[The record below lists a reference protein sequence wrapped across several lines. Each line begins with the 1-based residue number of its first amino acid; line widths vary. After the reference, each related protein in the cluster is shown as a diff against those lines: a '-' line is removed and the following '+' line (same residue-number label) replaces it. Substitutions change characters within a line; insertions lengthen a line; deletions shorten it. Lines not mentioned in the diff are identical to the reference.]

1 MEQGKFHVVGKVTP
15 RGDGIAR
22 VTGQEKYTSDISL
35 PHMLHARVLRSPYPH
50 ARIKRI
56 DTAAAEQ
63 AGAVCVTWADIPK
76 VRYNE
81 RIVTVP
87 EHLLKDRFVLPDK
100 VRHVGEAVAAVAA
113 ESEAAAEKALQ
124 LIEVEY
130 EVLDAVFDPFEAMEP
145 GAPQLYDTVVK
156 EGKEIPIENN
166 IAYSYSYEGGD
177 VEEGF
182 AQADVVVEG
191 EYRTPGVY
199 HLQLEPRCAVC
210 RPEPD
215 GGITVWA
222 TAQSI
227 HNTRQLLGEIFDLPL
242 NKVNVKRVPV
252 GGAFG
257 SSIQM
262 NSVIPICV
270 ALALK
275 ARRPVKLVPTREED
289 AYDHRKYP
297 TIINLKLG
305 VTRGGRLVAGQ
316 MRLTT
321 QIGAHNT
328 QAHSFVP
335 CCAGWWVSLYRL
347 PNLRYDGIA
356 VYTNNV
362 PACAMRGFGNPQ
374 VTFAVESSMDELA
387 ERLGIDPVE
396 FRLKNYV
403 GLGETFWGQGPT
415 VRSIIKSCGV
425 EELLRRGAEM
435 IGWDS
440 RPRPEEQS
448 GRFRRGIGM
457 ARGFHTT
464 GAGGP
469 QPGAVIDY
477 SSAFVKIS
485 EDGSVDVVTSVMDPG
500 GGNHEAIA
508 KIVAEEL
515 GIPLDRVGISP
526 ADTRTTTYDVC
537 THATR
542 GVYAGGGAA
551 HKVAKQVK
559 KKLLAYAARIL
570 DVTPEAL
577 SIRPDPSL
585 GQGVIYAEAVPGK
598 EITVGEVAKT
608 AQVRNWGSIAAV
620 DSLRQVNCPP
630 AFVAHFVEVEVDT
643 ETGKVRVIRAVA
655 GSDAGTVVNPDLA
668 AGQLEGG
675 LAQGIGFTLCE
686 DAQCDV
692 ETGALFSGG
701 YLTDLKIP
709 TFCEMPPVGKTMTFF
724 ANTEEPTGPLGAKG
738 VGEAAMNPVPAAVAN
753 AVRNALGVRFYELPI
768 TKEKILAALARE
780 AQEAQPPT
788 DKVSKVPLT
797 EVMGGDR

>member
-1 MEQGKFHVVGKVTP
+1 MKRKFNVLGKVTP
-15 RGDGIAR
+15 RKDGIAR
-22 VTGQEKYTSDISL
+22 VTGQEQYTSDISM

-56 DTAAAEQ
+56 DTTAAEQ
-63 AGAVCVTWADIPK
+63 VGAICVTWDDIPK
-76 VRYNE
+76 TRYNE
-81 RIVTVP
+81 RIVTIP

-113 ESEAAAEKALQ
+113 ESEAAAEEALQ

-130 EVLDAVFDPFEAMEP
+130 EVLDPIFDPIEAMKP
-145 GAPQLYDTVVK
+145 GAPALYDFVVK
-156 EGKEIPIENN
+156 EGEDIPIENN
-166 IAYSYSYEGGD
+166 IAYAYSHEEGD
-177 VEEGF
+177 VDGSF
-182 AQADVVVEG
+182 AQADVIVEG
-191 EYRTPGVY
+191 EYHTPGIY
-199 HLQLEPRCAVC
+199 HVQLEPRCAVC
-210 RPEPD
+210 RPEPG

-222 TAQSI
+222 TTQSI
-227 HNTRQLLGEIFDLPL
+227 HNVRQLLGEIFDIPL
-242 NKVNVKRVPV
+242 SKLNVKRVPV

-275 ARRPVKLVPTREED
+275 ARQPVKLVPTREED
-289 AYDHRKYP
+289 AHDHRKYP

-305 VTRGGRLVAGQ
+305 ATRDGRLVAGQ
-316 MRLTT
+316 MRLIT

-347 PNLRYDGIA
+347 PSLRYDGVA

-362 PACAMRGFGNPQ
+362 PTCAMQGFGNPQ
-374 VTFAVESSMDELA
+374 VTFAVESTMDELA
-387 ERLGIDPVE
+387 ERLETDPVE

-415 VRSIIKSCGV
+415 VRSVIKSCGV

-435 IGWDS
+435 IDWDN
-440 RPRPEEQS
+440 RPSPEEQS

-469 QPGAVIDY
+469 QSGAVIDY
-477 SSAFVKIS
+477 SSAFIKIN
-485 EDGSVDVVTSVMDPG
+485 EDGSVDVVTAVMDHG
-500 GGNHEAIA
+500 GGTLEAIA

-515 GIPLDRVGISP
+515 GIPLDKVGISP
-526 ADTRTTTYDVC
+526 ADTRTTTYDVV

-559 KKLLAYAARIL
+559 EKLLAYAARIL
-570 DVTPEAL
+570 DVTQEAL
-577 SIRPDPSL
+577 SIRPDPSV
-585 GQGVIYAEAVPGK
+585 GQGIIYAEAVPEK
-598 EITVGEVAKT
+598 EITVGKVAKT
-608 AQVRNWGSIAAV
+608 AQLRNWGIIAAV

-630 AFVAHFVEVEVDT
+630 AFVSHFLEVEVDT
-643 ETGKVRVIRAVA
+643 ETGKVRVVRAVA

-675 LAQGIGFTLCE
+675 LSKGIGFALHE
-686 DAQCDV
+686 DARYNED
-692 ETGALFSGG
+692 TGTLFSDG

-709 TFCEMPPVGKTMTFF
+709 TFCEMPSESKLTTFF
-724 ANTEEPTGPLGAKG
+724 ANTEEPSGPLGAKG
-738 VGEAAMNPVPAAVAN
+738 IGEAALNPVPAAVAN
-753 AVRNALGVRFYELPI
+753 AVRNAIGIRFYELPI
-768 TKEKILAALARE
+768 TKEKVLAALARK
-780 AQEAQPPT
+780 AQ
-788 DKVSKVPLT
+788 
-797 EVMGGDR
+797 

>member
-1 MEQGKFHVVGKVTP
+1 MEQRKFHVLGKVTP
-15 RGDGIAR
+15 RKDGIAR

-56 DTAAAEQ
+56 DTTAAEQ

-81 RIVTVP
+81 RIVTIP

-100 VRHVGEAVAAVAA
+100 VRHVGEALAAVAA

-130 EVLDAVFDPFEAMEP
+130 EVLDAVFDPLEAMKP
-145 GAPQLYDTVVK
+145 GAPQLYDSIVK
-156 EGKEIPIENN
+156 WTTEIPVENN
-166 IAYSYSYEGGD
+166 IAYTYSYEEGD
-177 VEEGF
+177 VEKGF

-215 GGITVWA
+215 GGITVWV
-222 TAQSI
+222 TTQSI
-227 HNTRQLLGEIFDLPL
+227 HNVRQLLGEIFDLPL
-242 NKVNVKRVPV
+242 NRVNVKRVPV

-305 VTRGGRLVAGQ
+305 ATRDGRLVAGQ
-316 MRLTT
+316 MRLIT

-356 VYTNNV
+356 VYTNNI

-435 IGWDS
+435 IVWDN

-469 QPGAVIDY
+469 QSGAVIDY

-485 EDGSVDVVTSVMDPG
+485 EDGSVDVVTAVMDPG

-577 SIRPDPSL
+577 SIRPDPSV

-608 AQVRNWGSIAAV
+608 AQVRNWGVIAAV
-620 DSLRQVNCPP
+620 DSLRQANCPP

-643 ETGKVRVIRAVA
+643 ETGKVRVVRAVA
-655 GSDAGTVVNPDLA
+655 GSDAGTVINPDLA

-675 LAQGIGFTLCE
+675 LAKGIGFTLCE
-686 DAQCDV
+686 DARCDV

-709 TFCEMPPVGKTMTFF
+709 TFCEMPPVGETVTFF

-753 AVRNALGVRFYELPI
+753 AVRNALGIRFYELPI
-768 TKEKILAALARE
+768 TPEKILAALRE
-780 AQEAQPPT
+780 RSRRGEERP
-788 DKVSKVPLT
+788 K
-797 EVMGGDR
+797 

>member
-1 MEQGKFHVVGKVTP
+1 MEHKRFHAVGKVT
-15 RGDGIAR
+15 RRKDGIAR

-35 PHMLHARVLRSPYPH
+35 PHMLYARVLRSPYPH

-63 AGAVCVTWADIPK
+63 VGAVCVTWDDIPK

-87 EHLLKDRFVLPDK
+87 KELLKDRYVLPDK

-130 EVLDAVFDPFEAMEP
+130 EVLDAVFDPFEAMKP
-145 GAPQLYDTVVK
+145 GAPQLYDSIVK
-156 EGKEIPIENN
+156 CTTEIPVENN
-166 IAYSYSYEGGD
+166 IAYTYSYEEGD
-177 VEEGF
+177 IEKGF
-182 AQADVVVEG
+182 AQADVVVDG
-191 EYRTPGVY
+191 EYRTPGIY

-215 GGITVWA
+215 GGITLWA
-222 TAQSI
+222 TTQSI
-227 HNTRQLLGEIFDLPL
+227 HNVRQLLGEIFDIPL
-242 NKVNVKRVPV
+242 NRVNVKRVPV

-257 SSIQM
+257 CSIQM

-289 AYDHRKYP
+289 AYDHRRYP

-305 VTRGGRLVAGQ
+305 ATRDGRLTAGQ
-316 MRLTT
+316 MRLVTP
-321 QIGAHNT
+321 IGAHNI
-328 QAHSFVP
+328 QAHAFIPV
-335 CCAGWWVSLYRL
+335 CAGWWVSLYRL
-347 PNLRYDGIA
+347 PSLCYDGVA

-362 PACAMRGFGNPQ
+362 PTCAMQGFGNPQ
-374 VTFAVESSMDELA
+374 LGFAVESTMDEIA

-403 GLGETFWGQGPT
+403 GLGEVFWGQGPT
-415 VRSIIKSCGV
+415 VRSVIKSCGV

-435 IGWDS
+435 IGWEN
-440 RPRPEEQS
+440 RPRPEAQS

-457 ARGFHTT
+457 GRGFHTT

-469 QPGAVIDY
+469 QSSDVIDY
-477 SSAFVKIS
+477 SSAFVKIN
-485 EDGSVDVVTSVMDPG
+485 EDGSVDVVTAVMDHG
-500 GGNHEAIA
+500 GGTLEAIA

-515 GIPLDRVGISP
+515 GVPLNKVGISP
-526 ADTRTTTYDVC
+526 VDTRTTTYDVV

-570 DVTPEAL
+570 DVTQEAL
-577 SIRPDPSL
+577 SIRPDPSV
-585 GQGVIYAEAVPGK
+585 GQGIIYAEGVPGK

-608 AQVRNWGSIAAV
+608 AQVRNWGIIAAV

-630 AFVAHFVEVEVDT
+630 AFVANFVEVEVAT
-643 ETGKVRVIRAVA
+643 ETGKVRVVRAVS
-655 GSDAGTVVNPDLA
+655 GSDAGTVINPDLA

-675 LAQGIGFTLCE
+675 LVKGIGIALYE
-686 DAQCDV
+686 DARCDE
-692 ETGALFSGG
+692 ETGALFSQG
-701 YLTDLKIP
+701 YLTDLKCP
-709 TFCEMPPVGKTMTFF
+709 TSCEMPPVGETVTFF
-724 ANTEEPTGPLGAKG
+724 AHTAEPSGPFGAKG
-738 VGEAAMNPVPAAVAN
+738 IGEAAVNAVPAAMAN
-753 AVRNALGVRFYELPI
+753 AVRNALGIRFYELPI
-768 TKEKILAALARE
+768 TKEKILAARARE
-780 AQEAQPPT
+780 AQ
-788 DKVSKVPLT
+788 
-797 EVMGGDR
+797 